1 MMLIVHCAKCLT
13 TCTYLVSVITQQ
25 SIIFI
30 QFKDRYL
37 LYWTSGIWTQI
48 CLAGKPSSFQLGT
61 QIPGKESLT
70 FSKDWGYWSAVSFP
84 SQMWTD
90 ANKGVVMPFFF
101 FFLEH
106 QLGGEV
112 WAGKNSESSALFWLP
127 FQKQADEGERISP
140 SAWHQRFRSG
150 APRARM
156 VLAWDINLTHFT
168 PVFVRGGCVLDAAS
182 FLGLN

>member
-13 TCTYLVSVITQQ
+13 TCTYLVSIITQQ

-48 CLAGKPSSFQLGT
+48 CRAGKPSSFQLGT

-101 FFLEH
+101 FFWNTSWV
-106 QLGGEV
+106 G
-112 WAGKNSESSALFWLP
+112 
-127 FQKQADEGERISP
+127 
-140 SAWHQRFRSG
+140 RSG
-150 APRARM
+150 LARTQSHLLFSDCPSRSKLM
-156 VLAWDINLTHFT
+156 KGKGFPLQPDIK
-168 PVFVRGGCVLDAAS
+168 GSGQ
-182 FLGLN
+182 GLPGPGWC

>member
-1 MMLIVHCAKCLT
+1 MTLIVHCAKCLT
-13 TCTYLVSVITQQ
+13 TCTYLVSIITQQ

-101 FFLEH
+101 FFWNTSWV
-106 QLGGEV
+106 G
-112 WAGKNSESSALFWLP
+112 
-127 FQKQADEGERISP
+127 
-140 SAWHQRFRSG
+140 RSG
-150 APRARM
+150 LARTQSHLLFSDCPSRSKLM
-156 VLAWDINLTHFT
+156 KGKGFPLQPDIK
-168 PVFVRGGCVLDAAS
+168 GSGQ
-182 FLGLN
+182 GLPGPGWC

>member
-1 MMLIVHCAKCLT
+1 MTLIVHCAKCLT
-13 TCTYLVSVITQQ
+13 TCTYLVSIITQQ

-48 CLAGKPSSFQLGT
+48 CRAGKPSSFQLGT

-101 FFLEH
+101 FFWNTSWV
-106 QLGGEV
+106 G
-112 WAGKNSESSALFWLP
+112 
-127 FQKQADEGERISP
+127 
-140 SAWHQRFRSG
+140 RSG
-150 APRARM
+150 LARTQSHLLFSDCPSRSKLM
-156 VLAWDINLTHFT
+156 KGKGFPLQPDIK
-168 PVFVRGGCVLDAAS
+168 GSGQ
-182 FLGLN
+182 GLPGPGWC

>member
-1 MMLIVHCAKCLT
+1 MTLIVHCAKCLT

-48 CLAGKPSSFQLGT
+48 CRAGKPSSFQLGT

-101 FFLEH
+101 FFWNTSWV
-106 QLGGEV
+106 G
-112 WAGKNSESSALFWLP
+112 
-127 FQKQADEGERISP
+127 
-140 SAWHQRFRSG
+140 RSG
-150 APRARM
+150 LARTQSHLLFSDCPSRSKLM
-156 VLAWDINLTHFT
+156 KGKGFPLQPDIK
-168 PVFVRGGCVLDAAS
+168 GSGQ
-182 FLGLN
+182 GLPGPGWC